1 MKTSE
6 AQRRAS
12 RKWDE
17 ANKEKKAYSRH
28 KSGAKKFAEV
38 ATDEDLL
45 SMIELYTKEKER
57 RDL

>member
-45 SMIELYTKEKER
+45 VMIDLYIEEKYKR
-57 RDL
+57 GI